1 MVDIIEG
8 GPRPETLLG
17 TEFED
22 WIGGLRGRCD

>member
-22 WIGGLRGRCD
+22 WMGVTRKV